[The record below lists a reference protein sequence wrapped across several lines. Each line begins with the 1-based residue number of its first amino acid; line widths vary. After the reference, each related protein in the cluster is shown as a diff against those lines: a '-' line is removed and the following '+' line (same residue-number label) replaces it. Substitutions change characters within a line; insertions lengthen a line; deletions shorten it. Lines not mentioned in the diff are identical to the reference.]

1 MSSTGPDGNGAPAEP
16 TSAPPLPDDPEAEL
30 VAFGRELRREG
41 LQVGPGRIVEFCRA
55 ASLLTP
61 FDLYWAGR
69 VTLVGKGDD
78 IPTYDQVFVRFF
90 GAVPEGQDEP
100 EPPGLEQQSQETE
113 DAPGADDAEEVDG
126 EPELVLASEIELM
139 KEKSFSRCTDE
150 ELAQLAE
157 LMQQIRIAVPHRRTR
172 RREAAKKGRP
182 DLRRTIRR
190 SFRTGGEPIERHWH
204 RRRTRRRR
212 LILILDVS
220 GSMAAFSRA
229 LLVFGHAAL
238 RADPRWEAFCFGTR
252 LTRLTQQLKTT
263 DPDTALDRASADVF
277 DWDGGTRIGESLKV
291 FLDEYGHKGMAR
303 GAIVLICSDGLE
315 IGAPELLGE
324 QMARLSRLAHR
335 VIWLNPLKEDPAYEP
350 LARGMRAALPY
361 IDLFASG
368 HNLASLESL
377 SEELA
382 QI

>member
-1 MSSTGPDGNGAPAEP
+1 MDSKGSGGERLVESINVVHPV
-16 TSAPPLPDDPEAEL
+16 DPEAEL
-30 VAFGRELRREG
+30 VAFGRELRNQG
-41 LQVGPGRIVEFCRA
+41 LSVGPGRIVEFCKA
-55 ASLLTP
+55 ARLLTP

-69 VTLVGKGDD
+69 VTLVGKSEE
-78 IPTYDQVFVRFF
+78 IPIYDRVFVQFF
-90 GAVPEGQDEP
+90 GT
-100 EPPGLEQQSQETE
+100 LENRQEEEESPIIEHPSQEKE
-113 DAPGADDAEEVDG
+113 DVPGAEEAEETEG
-126 EPELVLASEIELM
+126 EPELVLASEVELL

-157 LMQQIRIAVPHRRTR
+157 LMRRIRIAVPRRRTR
-172 RREAAKKGRP
+172 RREMAKKGNP

-190 SFRTGGEPIERHWH
+190 SFRTGGEPIERSWY

-252 LTRLTQQLKTT
+252 LTRLTQSLKMT
-263 DPDTALDRASADVF
+263 DPDTALDRASEDVF

-315 IGAPELLGE
+315 IGAPELLGD
-324 QMARLSRLAHR
+324 QMSRLARLAHR

-361 IDLFASG
+361 VDLFASG
-368 HNLASLESL
+368 HNLASLETL
-377 SEELA
+377 SNELA
-382 QI
+382 DI

>member
-1 MSSTGPDGNGAPAEP
+1 MSNAGLDGNGAPVEP
-16 TSAPPLPDDPEAEL
+16 TTAQLPGDPEAEL
-30 VAFGRELRREG
+30 VAFGRELRNEG

-69 VTLVGKGDD
+69 TTLVGKGDD

-90 GAVPEGQDEP
+90 GALPEGQDEP
-100 EPPGLEQQSQETE
+100 DPPVLEQQSEETE

-157 LMQQIRIAVPHRRTR
+157 LMQRIRIAVPHRRTR

-368 HNLASLESL
+368 HNLASLETL